1 MDVMLTPLV
10 ALVVGMKLGAPWL
23 RRMAKLGFLLMMG
36 VSMSA
41 EAGLFGFGGD
51 SWKEEVLLHDGSK
64 LVLQRSQSYGGRREV
79 GQSAPIKE
87 HTVSFALPGSGKTIA
102 WTSEYSADVGRANF
116 TLLAVHLVAGTPY
129 VVAYPNLCL
138 SYNKWGRP
146 NPPYVIFKHDGSGWQ
161 RIPLE
166 QLPSEIAAFNV
177 VISLQTYDV
186 DRMVGMGL
194 VSAKEIAKLNGNLRQ
209 PELKTILRE
218 PVRKGTEGSAV
229 NCEELVRYKDHWI
242 MPNDPVAR
250 GMVDRK
256 VK

>member
-1 MDVMLTPLV
+1 MRNE
-10 ALVVGMKLGAPWL
+10 K
-23 RRMAKLGFLLMMG
+23 RN
-36 VSMSA
+36 VSDPF
-41 EAGLFGFGGD
+41 GL
-51 SWKEEVLLHDGSK
+51 
-64 LVLQRSQSYGGRREV
+64 
-79 GQSAPIKE
+79 
-87 HTVSFALPGSGKTIA
+87 VSFAVPGSGKTIA
-102 WTSEYSADVGRANF
+102 WTSEYSEDVGRANF

-256 VK
+256 FK